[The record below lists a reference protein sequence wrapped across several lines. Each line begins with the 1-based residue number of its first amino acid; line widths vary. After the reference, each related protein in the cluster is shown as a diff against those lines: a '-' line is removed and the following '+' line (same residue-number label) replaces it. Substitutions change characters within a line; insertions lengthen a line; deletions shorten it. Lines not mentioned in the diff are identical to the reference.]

1 MSAPTLPEIAER
13 DATGRVA
20 ELYEVIRRAV
30 GLPLVNLVYRVL
42 AASDTLELAWAQLGP
57 NLRDPGIPDM
67 TRALVGEITVSVPPV
82 PRAALA
88 TVGASETQLAMGGS
102 TVAAYMH
109 ANPRNIL
116 VVTALLDSAP
126 GMGQPPPT
134 SSEAAP
140 APAWDILPMA
150 SLDGLDA
157 SARMLI
163 DEMSAPLVT
172 PGEEALV
179 PSVLRHF
186 ANSPTL
192 LAVLWTALAPAVTSG
207 AVARD
212 AETVTTTARDLA
224 RRLPYPVEPIAD
236 AATRETLQR
245 FQFTLSR
252 MIVVGRLLEQALTP
266 AESVSKESR

>member
-1 MSAPTLPEIAER
+1 MSKPALPEIAER
-13 DATGRVA
+13 DATGMVA
-20 ELYEVIRRAV
+20 ELYEEIRRAV

-42 AASDTLELAWAQLGP
+42 AAGETLELAWAQLGP

-67 TRALVGEITVSVPPV
+67 ARALVDEITVSVPPV
-82 PRAALA
+82 PGAALA
-88 TVGASETQLAMGGS
+88 TVGASETQLAIGRS

-116 VVTALLDSAP
+116 VVTALLDRAP
-126 GMGQPPPT
+126 GMGQPLPT
-134 SSEAAP
+134 GSEAAP
-140 APAWDILPMA
+140 APDWDILPMA
-150 SLDGLDA
+150 SLDRLDA

-172 PGEEALV
+172 PGQEALV
-179 PSVLRHF
+179 PSLLRHF
-186 ANSPTL
+186 ADSPTL

-212 AETVTTTARDLA
+212 ANSVTTTARNLA
-224 RRLPYPVEPIAD
+224 TRLPYPVEPIAD
-236 AATRETLQR
+236 PATRETLQR

-266 AESVSKESR
+266 DESVSEESR